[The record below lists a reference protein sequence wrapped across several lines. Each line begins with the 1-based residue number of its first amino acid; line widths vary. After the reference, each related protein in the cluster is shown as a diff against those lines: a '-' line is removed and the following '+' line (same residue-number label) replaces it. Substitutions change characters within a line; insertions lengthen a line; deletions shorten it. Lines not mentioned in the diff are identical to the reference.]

1 MDIFS
6 WMCNR
11 QLKPSKVKL
20 SLLISSPHKPILP
33 LIFLISPPFSH
44 LLRPKTLELFLTP
57 PPSFFPKI
65 PQALQEQIL
74 LALPGRISSIWP
86 FLASSLLL
94 PWSALSSSLPRQMPQ
109 SGVLAPA
116 HKLLQSLCH
125 PAARLTLWNLAEI
138 MLCTCSNP
146 SHVISM
152 RSISTGGLQ
161 ALGSLAGFLSDL
173 TSFYFSSPSLPPA
186 ILAFLLCLKCAR
198 PLPSS
203 RPCTYCFLYLKP
215 RDTMS
220 PSFPHSHLCINF
232 PDSA

>member
-1 MDIFS
+1 
-6 WMCNR
+6 
-11 QLKPSKVKL
+11 
-20 SLLISSPHKPILP
+20 
-33 LIFLISPPFSH
+33 
-44 LLRPKTLELFLTP
+44 
-57 PPSFFPKI
+57 
-65 PQALQEQIL
+65 
-74 LALPGRISSIWP
+74 
-86 FLASSLLL
+86 
-94 PWSALSSSLPRQMPQ
+94 
-109 SGVLAPA
+109 
-116 HKLLQSLCH
+116 
-125 PAARLTLWNLAEI
+125 

-186 ILAFLLCLKCAR
+186 ILAFPLCLKCAR

-232 PDSA
+232 PDSAYPFPTHAFIKWHSNTLYPLPCFIYFSHHF